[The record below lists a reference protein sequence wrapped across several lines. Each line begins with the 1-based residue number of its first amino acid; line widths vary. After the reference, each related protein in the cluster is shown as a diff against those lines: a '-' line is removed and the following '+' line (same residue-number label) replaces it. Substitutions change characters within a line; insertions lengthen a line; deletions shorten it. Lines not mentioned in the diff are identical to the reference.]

1 MVSEEDDEW
10 LWLTQHWRENNHLLP
25 RGREFFGLL
34 FCFAFSFCLRCTWK
48 HTTRRAICH
57 LVCSLPCDRLSLSTW
72 FHSIWG
78 KKKLFL
84 GKTKFGGFENKRL
97 TFLCLSSL
105 SSSFLFLLK
114 VIAPGVAII
123 EFLRLFCDD
132 TWRGVY
138 SSLHAFFG
146 FSPFLLFPI
155 FLLPPH
161 YLSVLPSLLPSI
173 LPPVPTSFPGI
184 TGCQKRPSI
193 TKANLFVSQL
203 ENQGPESLSPILLD
217 PRGKARVSVSQ
228 TTGTGWTQVSW
239 CLLLVNLNQFA
250 SQHTLF
256 LSFACSSAVMSPLQG
271 RSLRQ
276 GTRWG
281 WGEGAKG
288 LGKTVQT
295 LQRMWKPSLP
305 DQMDG
310 SINLWFWEFCMSMPY
325 AL

>member
-1 MVSEEDDEW
+1 MAVINTTLKRKEPPSSQGQRVFW
-10 LWLTQHWRENNHLLP
+10 A
-25 RGREFFGLL
+25 FVL
-34 FCFAFSFCLRCTWK
+34 FCFLFLSAVHMETHNPKSNLSPCLLSPLWPALTL
-48 HTTRRAICH
+48 H
-57 LVCSLPCDRLSLSTW
+57 LISLNM
-72 FHSIWG
+72 G

-173 LPPVPTSFPGI
+173 LPPIPTSFPGI

-217 PRGKARVSVSQ
+217 PRGKARVSASQ

-310 SINLWFWEFCMSMPY
+310 SVNLWFWEFCMSMPY